1 MIYERVDSFQ
11 VLQRDASDQAQIR
24 LNNQTLTF
32 STGGPYTIG
41 DAEHVYVGD
50 IWILAGQS
58 NIRGWGNL
66 RDYPDPN
73 PCKPEEPNPRI
84 HSFQSCESWA
94 LAEEPLH
101 NLAESPRSIHKM
113 IPDPTNGGP
122 GTPTA
127 PADYTG
133 TWIANKGASPGIP
146 FASMYDSALHVP
158 VGLIPCAHGG
168 TTMAQWS
175 PHYAELGQPSLY
187 NAVIERVQSIGG
199 AVAGMLWY
207 QGESD
212 AMILEAAYQY
222 KDNMT
227 NFIQAIRRDLGH
239 SELPIIYCQIGR
251 CVSDETPV
259 GWNVVRESQRQI
271 AESNMKNVAM
281 VSAIDTALD
290 DWIHV
295 SRSGLSTIGRR
306 MAKLAIALKLGE
318 GRNNCITVSNLTL
331 EHVQFEQ
338 NPKAAGSVRGY
349 IVLDF
354 QNLYSWGVSQPIY
367 GFSIR
372 DSEGKDLHLI
382 HNVTSEHP
390 DPSLAPKIRLHLTPI
405 HTIYEDRELF
415 LWYGYGRNPICN
427 LVDKDDM
434 ALPCFGP
441 KPFVMSFG
449 PNLMCLGLQLTLT

>member
-11 VLQRDASDQAQIR
+11 VLQRDASGQAQVR
-24 LNNQTLTF
+24 LNNEMLSF
-32 STGGPYTIG
+32 PTGGPYTIG
-41 DAEHVYVGD
+41 DADHVYVGD
-50 IWILAGQS
+50 IWVLAGQS
-58 NIRGWGNL
+58 NMRGWGNL
-66 RDYPDPN
+66 RDYPDPI
-73 PCKPEEPNPRI
+73 PDELEEPNPRI

-94 LAEEPLH
+94 LAEEPIH

-127 PADYTG
+127 PDNYTG

-146 FASMYDSALHVP
+146 FATMYDSALHVP

-175 PHYAELGQPSLY
+175 PHYAEPGQPSLY

-212 AMILEAAYQY
+212 AMILEAAHQY
-222 KDNMT
+222 KDNMIS
-227 NFIQAIRRDLGH
+227 FIQAIRSDLRH
-239 SELPIIYCQIGR
+239 PTLPIIYCQIGC

-271 AESNMKNVAM
+271 SESNIENLAM
-281 VSAIDTALD
+281 VAAIDTALD

-295 SRSGLSTIGRR
+295 SRSGLMTIGRR
-306 MAKLAIALKLGE
+306 MAELAIAMKLGK
-318 GRNNCITVSNLTL
+318 GRRNCMTISSLAL

-349 IVLDF
+349 LVLDF
-354 QNLYSWGVSQPIY
+354 HNLHNWSMSKPIY

-372 DSEGKDLHLI
+372 DSEGNDLQLI
-382 HNVTSEHP
+382 HKVTSERLPH
-390 DPSLAPKIRLHLTPI
+390 SAASRIRLHLTPI
-405 HTIYEDRELF
+405 HTRYEGEELF

-427 LVDKDDM
+427 LVDEKDM

-441 KPFVMSFG
+441 KSFVMSFG
-449 PNLMCLGLQLTLT
+449 PNLIYLGPYLTLT